1 MKEMRRREG
10 GFTLVEVFVSMA
22 ITGLILAAVYALF
35 IGQSKSYT
43 AQQKVVQLL
52 RDSQNG
58 MGILE
63 KDLRMAGYG
72 VPVAASRIT
81 AATGTSLTI
90 SGNFRRVSTI
100 LRSTAASGQGAL
112 AVQSTAGFAVGN
124 TIWITNGNNSE
135 SRTISA
141 LTGGGSP
148 SLTVSSDL
156 SNSYSAGSTVHQNRA
171 VTYTYAGTTLSRGGR
186 PFLSNVTAFSFT
198 YTYLG
203 TQIPANIRRIVVSLT
218 ARTAK
223 PLPDTL
229 HYQTITLQTTVAPQN
244 LAF

>member
-1 MKEMRRREG
+1 MKEMQRQEG
-10 GFTLVEVFVSMA
+10 GFTLIEVFVSLA
-22 ITGLILAAVYALF
+22 IMGLILTSVYALF

-43 AQQKVVQLL
+43 AQQEVIRLL
-52 RDSQNG
+52 RDSQNT
-58 MGILE
+58 MGILA

-100 LRSTAASGQGAL
+100 LSSTAGSGQGTL
-112 AVQSTAGFAVGN
+112 AVQSSTGFAVGN
-124 TIWITNGNNSE
+124 TIWITNGTNSE

-141 LTGGGSP
+141 VTGGGSP
-148 SLTVSSDL
+148 SLTVSPNL
-156 SNSYSAGSTVHQNRA
+156 SNSYGAGSTVHQNRT
-171 VTYTYAGTTLSRGGR
+171 VIYTYAGTTLSRGGR
-186 PFLSNVTAFSFT
+186 SFLTNATAFSFT

-203 TQIPANIRRIVVSLT
+203 TAIPANIRRIVVSLT

-223 PLPDTL
+223 PLSDTG
-229 HYQTITLQTTVAPQN
+229 HYQTVTLQTTVAPQN